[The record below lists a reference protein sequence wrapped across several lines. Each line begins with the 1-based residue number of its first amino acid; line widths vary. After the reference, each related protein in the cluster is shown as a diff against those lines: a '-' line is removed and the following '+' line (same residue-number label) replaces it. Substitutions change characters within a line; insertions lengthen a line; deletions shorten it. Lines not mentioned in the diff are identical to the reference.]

1 MAARC
6 PLLADHGYLKHMDGS
21 VTLTRP
27 CEDMTPTAITD
38 LKAALTLLEDRAVN
52 LRVPQPRLWTNLC
65 SAMHSRACRSGLMD
79 MKAIAEPWC
88 MAIAD
93 SGLHIVSR

>member
-1 MAARC
+1 
-6 PLLADHGYLKHMDGS
+6 MDGS

-27 CEDMTPTAITD
+27 CEDMTPTAVTD

-65 SAMHSRACRSGLMD
+65 SVQ
-79 MKAIAEPWC
+79 AEGATRQLPHEQE
-88 MAIAD
+88 ATH
-93 SGLHIVSR
+93 GHG